1 MADPRVAY
9 HAKDIILKH
18 IAATLGDD
26 FLGRFGFQFARIVRQ
41 LPADLP
47 VIEVRAQYPDI
58 LLLLADGTI
67 LHIELQSRFSPD
79 DLLRFA
85 DYSWAAYRQ
94 YKTRVITIILYGPEV
109 TKIPVSRLDAGAHVV
124 TMTSILLGQED
135 GAAVTT
141 RLVAKVAAG
150 EALDGADRVDLALAV
165 LMRHGR
171 PLAEVVREL
180 APVVEALPASERSAM
195 LGSIIGLSY
204 YYLQE
209 DDARAILEALQMANV
224 LEKLVE
230 EGILQG
236 IAQGEARG
244 EARGREE
251 GRVEGR
257 AEAVRALV
265 ALKFGVLPPALDAR
279 IAGADLA
286 ALDRLLARAVTA
298 TRIEDL

>member
-1 MADPRVAY
+1 
-9 HAKDIILKH
+9 
-18 IAATLGDD
+18 
-26 FLGRFGFQFARIVRQ
+26 
-41 LPADLP
+41 
-47 VIEVRAQYPDI
+47 
-58 LLLLADGTI
+58 
-67 LHIELQSRFSPD
+67 
-79 DLLRFA
+79 
-85 DYSWAAYRQ
+85 
-94 YKTRVITIILYGPEV
+94 
-109 TKIPVSRLDAGAHVV
+109 
-124 TMTSILLGQED
+124 
-135 GAAVTT
+135 
-141 RLVAKVAAG
+141 
-150 EALDGADRVDLALAV
+150 
-165 LMRHGR
+165 
-171 PLAEVVREL
+171 
-180 APVVEALPASERSAM
+180 
-195 LGSIIGLSY
+195 
-204 YYLQE
+204 
-209 DDARAILEALQMANV
+209 MANV